1 MELAKNLQTT
11 LNRSYGKTDL
21 YVDLAQSIS
30 GVLLI
35 GFLWMHMLFVST
47 IIVDNG
53 ILFDKLS
60 KGLDDYYLAQFGIPA
75 TILLIIVH
83 IFLAGRRAP
92 LRLRDLRIAWRLT
105 KMMNHY
111 DTWVWAGQVITAL
124 MVGIMASMHLWTIMT
139 SWPLRAATSAARV
152 ASIGPADHS
161 FGGFEFP
168 FFLVF
173 YVVFLIVGEYHGGFG
188 LYRIFVK
195 WGWFERHKMGWALKG
210 ITVIII
216 VLGFTALYTFT
227 QIAANLPA
235 GGAIH

>member
-30 GVLLI
+30 GVILI

-47 IIVDNG
+47 IVVSPA
-53 ILFDKLS
+53 LFDTLS
-60 KGLDDYYLAQFGIPA
+60 EGLDKYYLAQFGIPA
-75 TILLIIVH
+75 TILVIIIH

-124 MVGIMASMHLWTIMT
+124 MVGIMASMHLWTIIT
-139 SWPLRAATSAARV
+139 NWPLRAATSAVRV
-152 ASIGPADHS
+152 ASSGPADITW
-161 FGGFEFP
+161 GGFHFP

>member
-47 IIVDNG
+47 IIVSPH
-53 ILFDKLS
+53 LFDTLS
-60 KGLDDYYLAQFGIPA
+60 EGLDKYYLAQVGIPA

-92 LRLRDLRIAWRLT
+92 LRLRDLRITWRVTRML
-105 KMMNHY
+105 NLY
-111 DTWVWAGQVITAL
+111 DTWVWAGQVVTAL
-124 MVGIMASMHLWTIMT
+124 IVGIMASIHLWTILA

-152 ASIGPADHS
+152 ASVGPADATW
-161 FGGFEFP
+161 GGFHFP
-168 FFLVF
+168 FYLVF
-173 YVVFLIVGEYHGGFG
+173 YGIFLIAGEYHGGFG
-188 LYRIFVK
+188 LYRILVK
-195 WGWFERHKMGWALKG
+195 WGWFERHKMGWVLKG

-216 VLGFTALYTFT
+216 ALGFTSLYVFT
-227 QIAANLPA
+227 QIAKT
-235 GGAIH
+235 GGALH

>member
-30 GVLLI
+30 GVILI

-47 IIVDNG
+47 IVVSPH
-53 ILFDKLS
+53 LFDLLS
-60 KGLDDYYLAQFGIPA
+60 EGLDKYYLAQIGIPA
-75 TILLIIVH
+75 TILVIVIH

-92 LRLRDLRIAWRLT
+92 LRLRDLRITYRLA

-111 DTWVWAGQVITAL
+111 DTWVWVGQVVTAL
-124 MVGIMASMHLWTIMT
+124 MVGIMASIHLWTIMGA
-139 SWPLRAATSAARV
+139 WPLRAATSAARV
-152 ASIGPADHS
+152 ASSGPADITW
-161 FGGFEFP
+161 GGFHFP
-168 FFLVF
+168 FYIVF
-173 YVVFLIVGEYHGGFG
+173 YVIFLIAGEYHGGFG
-188 LYRIFVK
+188 LYRILVK
-195 WGWFERHKMGWALKG
+195 WGWFERHKMGWVLKG

-216 VLGFTALYTFT
+216 ALGFTALYTFT

>member
-30 GVLLI
+30 GVILI
-35 GFLWMHMLFVST
+35 GFLWMHMLFVAT
-47 IIVDNG
+47 IVVSPQ
-53 ILFDKLS
+53 LFDALS
-60 KGLDDYYLAQFGIPA
+60 EGLDKYYLAQVGIPA
-75 TILLIIVH
+75 TIIVIIIH

-105 KMMNHY
+105 NLMNHY
-111 DTWVWAGQVITAL
+111 DTWIWAGQVITAL
-124 MVGIMASMHLWTIMT
+124 CVGIMASIHLWVILGA
-139 SWPLRAATSAARV
+139 WPLRAATSAARV
-152 ASIGPADHS
+152 ASTGPADPTW
-161 FGGFEFP
+161 GGFHFP

-173 YVVFLIVGEYHGGFG
+173 YVIFLLVGEYHGGFG
-188 LYRIFVK
+188 LYRILVK
-195 WGWFERHKMGWALKG
+195 WGWFERHKMGWVLKG
-210 ITVIII
+210 ITVIIV

-227 QIAANLPA
+227 QIAKT